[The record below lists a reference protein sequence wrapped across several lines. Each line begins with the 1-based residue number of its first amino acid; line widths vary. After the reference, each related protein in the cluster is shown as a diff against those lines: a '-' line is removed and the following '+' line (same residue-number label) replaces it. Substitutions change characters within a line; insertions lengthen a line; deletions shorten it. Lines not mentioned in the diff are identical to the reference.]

1 MIHIAICDD
10 SKQERQI
17 LAALFKRYQEL
28 HATPLQIHIFQN
40 GFSLLDAID
49 QGKRFDITILDIL
62 MPGENGIEIARN
74 IRASGTDTEI
84 IFLTSSPEYA
94 VDSYEVK
101 AQNYLLKPVTEE
113 KFFASIDSILAE
125 LDKKDTASFII
136 YTTEKQYSRI
146 RVSSLV
152 YGEVTHRTIT
162 LHLADQTM
170 ISAVMTFTEFQDILK
185 AYPDFI
191 YPHRSY
197 AVNMN
202 YIQYVTKSDIILT
215 DGQKIPLS
223 RNNYT
228 KISEQFLNFPIQTLL
243 GNNKETV
250 I

>member
-74 IRASGTDTEI
+74 IRASGADTEI

-113 KFFASIDSILAE
+113 NFFASIDSILAE
-125 LDKKDTASFII
+125 LDEKDTASFII

-197 AVNMN
+197 AVNMH

-228 KISEQFLNFPIQTLL
+228 KISEQFLNFAYTNSF
-243 GNNKETV
+243 GK
-250 I
+250 

>member
-125 LDKKDTASFII
+125 LDEKDTASFII

-223 RNNYT
+223 RNNFT
-228 KISEQFLNFPIQTLL
+228 KISEQFLNFAYTNSF
-243 GNNKETV
+243 GK
-250 I
+250 

>member
-101 AQNYLLKPVTEE
+101 AQIYLLKPVTEE

-125 LDKKDTASFII
+125 LDEKDTASFII

-185 AYPDFI
+185 AYPDII

-228 KISEQFLNFPIQTLL
+228 KISEQFLNFAYTNSF
-243 GNNKETV
+243 GK
-250 I
+250 

>member
-17 LAALFKRYQEL
+17 LAVLFKRYQEL

-74 IRASGTDTEI
+74 IRASGADTEI

-125 LDKKDTASFII
+125 LDEKDTASFII

-170 ISAVMTFTEFQDILK
+170 ISAIMPFTEFLDILK

-197 AVNMN
+197 AVNMH

-228 KISEQFLNFPIQTLL
+228 KISEQFLNFAYTNSF
-243 GNNKETV
+243 GK
-250 I
+250 

>member
-17 LAALFKRYQEL
+17 LAALFKQYQEL

-113 KFFASIDSILAE
+113 KFFASIDAILAE
-125 LDKKDTASFII
+125 LDEKDTASFII

-146 RVSSLV
+146 RISSLV

-162 LHLADQTM
+162 LHLADQTT

-228 KISEQFLNFPIQTLL
+228 KISEQFLNFAYTNSFGKQ
-243 GNNKETV
+243 
-250 I
+250 

>member
-1 MIHIAICDD
+1 LIHIAICDD

-17 LAALFKRYQEL
+17 LAVLFKRYQEL

-74 IRASGTDTEI
+74 IRAPGTDTEI

-125 LDKKDTASFII
+125 LDEKDTASFII

-228 KISEQFLNFPIQTLL
+228 KISEQFLNFAYTNSF
-243 GNNKETV
+243 GK
-250 I
+250 

>member
-101 AQNYLLKPVTEE
+101 AQNYLLKPVSEE

-125 LDKKDTASFII
+125 LDEKDTASFII

-170 ISAVMTFTEFQDILK
+170 ISAIMTFTEFLDILK

-197 AVNMN
+197 AVNMH

-228 KISEQFLNFPIQTLL
+228 KISEQFLNFAYTNSF
-243 GNNKETV
+243 GK
-250 I
+250 

>member
-17 LAALFKRYQEL
+17 LAVLFKRYQEL

-74 IRASGTDTEI
+74 IRAPGTDTEI

-125 LDKKDTASFII
+125 LDEKDTASFII

-228 KISEQFLNFPIQTLL
+228 KISEQFLNFAYTNSF
-243 GNNKETV
+243 GK
-250 I
+250 

>member
-113 KFFASIDSILAE
+113 KFFASMDSILGE
-125 LDKKDTASFII
+125 LDEKDTASFII

-228 KISEQFLNFPIQTLL
+228 KISEQFLNFAYTNSF
-243 GNNKETV
+243 GK
-250 I
+250 

>member
-125 LDKKDTASFII
+125 LDEKDTASFII

-170 ISAVMTFTEFQDILK
+170 VSAVMTFTEFQDILK

-197 AVNMN
+197 AVNMH

-228 KISEQFLNFPIQTLL
+228 KISEQFLNFAYTNSF
-243 GNNKETV
+243 GK
-250 I
+250 

>member
-49 QGKRFDITILDIL
+49 QGKRFDITILGIL

-125 LDKKDTASFII
+125 LDEKDTASFII

-197 AVNMN
+197 AVNMH

-228 KISEQFLNFPIQTLL
+228 KISEQFLNFAYTNSF
-243 GNNKETV
+243 GK
-250 I
+250 

>member
-74 IRASGTDTEI
+74 IRASGADTEI

-113 KFFASIDSILAE
+113 KFFVSIDSILAE
-125 LDKKDTASFII
+125 LDEKDTASFII

-185 AYPDFI
+185 AYPGFI

-223 RNNYT
+223 RNNYM
-228 KISEQFLNFPIQTLL
+228 KISEQFLNFAYTNSF
-243 GNNKETV
+243 GK
-250 I
+250 

>member
-62 MPGENGIEIARN
+62 MPGENGIEIAKN
-74 IRASGTDTEI
+74 IRASGADTEI

-125 LDKKDTASFII
+125 LDEKDTASFII

-185 AYPDFI
+185 AYPGFI

-223 RNNYT
+223 RNNYM
-228 KISEQFLNFPIQTLL
+228 KISEQFLNFAYTNSF
-243 GNNKETV
+243 GK
-250 I
+250 

>member
-28 HATPLQIHIFQN
+28 HASPLQIHIFQN

-125 LDKKDTASFII
+125 LDEKDTASFII

-162 LHLADQTM
+162 LHLADQTI

-228 KISEQFLNFPIQTLL
+228 KISEQFLNFAYTNSF
-243 GNNKETV
+243 GK
-250 I
+250 

>member
-113 KFFASIDSILAE
+113 KFFASIDFILAE

-228 KISEQFLNFPIQTLL
+228 KISEQFLNFAYTNSF
-243 GNNKETV
+243 GK
-250 I
+250 

>member
-84 IFLTSSPEYA
+84 IFLTSSPEYV

-125 LDKKDTASFII
+125 LDEKDTASFII

-170 ISAVMTFTEFQDILK
+170 ISAIMTFTEFLDILK

-197 AVNMN
+197 AVNMH

-228 KISEQFLNFPIQTLL
+228 KISEQFLNFAYTNSF
-243 GNNKETV
+243 GK
-250 I
+250 

>member
-125 LDKKDTASFII
+125 LDEKDTASFII

-170 ISAVMTFTEFQDILK
+170 ISAIMTFTEFLDILK
-185 AYPDFI
+185 AYPDFT

-202 YIQYVTKSDIILT
+202 YIQYVTKNDIILT

-228 KISEQFLNFPIQTLL
+228 KISEQFLNFAYTNSF
-243 GNNKETV
+243 GK
-250 I
+250 

>member
-101 AQNYLLKPVTEE
+101 AQNYLLKPITEE

-125 LDKKDTASFII
+125 LDEKDTASFII

-170 ISAVMTFTEFQDILK
+170 ISAVMTFTDFQDILK

-223 RNNYT
+223 RNNYM
-228 KISEQFLNFPIQTLL
+228 KISEQFLNFAYTNSF
-243 GNNKETV
+243 GK
-250 I
+250 

>member
-1 MIHIAICDD
+1 LIHIAICDD

-125 LDKKDTASFII
+125 LDEKDTASFII

-228 KISEQFLNFPIQTLL
+228 KISEQFLNFAYTNSF
-243 GNNKETV
+243 GK
-250 I
+250 

>member
-125 LDKKDTASFII
+125 LDEKDTASFII

-162 LHLADQTM
+162 LYLADQTI

-191 YPHRSY
+191 YPHRSD

-202 YIQYVTKSDIILT
+202 YIQYGTKSDIILT

-228 KISEQFLNFPIQTLL
+228 KISEQFLNFAYTNSF
-243 GNNKETV
+243 GK
-250 I
+250 

>member
-74 IRASGTDTEI
+74 IRASGADTEI

-125 LDKKDTASFII
+125 LDEKDTASFII

-185 AYPDFI
+185 AYPGFI

-228 KISEQFLNFPIQTLL
+228 KISEQFLNFAYTNSF
-243 GNNKETV
+243 GK
-250 I
+250 

>member
-125 LDKKDTASFII
+125 LDEKDTASFII

-185 AYPDFI
+185 AYPDII

-228 KISEQFLNFPIQTLL
+228 KISEQFLNFAYTNSF
-243 GNNKETV
+243 GK
-250 I
+250 

>member
-1 MIHIAICDD
+1 LIHIAICDD

-125 LDKKDTASFII
+125 LDEKDTASFII

-170 ISAVMTFTEFQDILK
+170 ISAIMTFTEFLDILK

-197 AVNMN
+197 AVNMH

-228 KISEQFLNFPIQTLL
+228 KISEQFLNFAYTNSF
-243 GNNKETV
+243 GK
-250 I
+250 

>member
-49 QGKRFDITILDIL
+49 QGKRFDITILYIL

-125 LDKKDTASFII
+125 LDEKDTASFII

-228 KISEQFLNFPIQTLL
+228 KISEQFLNFAYTNSF
-243 GNNKETV
+243 GK
-250 I
+250 

>member
-28 HATPLQIHIFQN
+28 HTTPLQIHIFQN

-125 LDKKDTASFII
+125 LDEKDTASFII

-228 KISEQFLNFPIQTLL
+228 KISEQFLNFAYTNSF
-243 GNNKETV
+243 GK
-250 I
+250 

>member
-1 MIHIAICDD
+1 LIHIAICDD

-101 AQNYLLKPVTEE
+101 AQNYLLKPITEE

-228 KISEQFLNFPIQTLL
+228 KISEQFLNFAYTNSF
-243 GNNKETV
+243 GK
-250 I
+250 

>member
-1 MIHIAICDD
+1 MIHIAICDN

-125 LDKKDTASFII
+125 LDEKDTASFII

-228 KISEQFLNFPIQTLL
+228 KISEQFLNFAYTNSF
-243 GNNKETV
+243 GK
-250 I
+250 

>member
-17 LAALFKRYQEL
+17 LAVLFKRYQEL

-74 IRASGTDTEI
+74 IRASGADTEI

-101 AQNYLLKPVTEE
+101 AQNDLLKPVTEE

-125 LDKKDTASFII
+125 LDEKDTASFII

-223 RNNYT
+223 RNNYM
-228 KISEQFLNFPIQTLL
+228 KISEQFLNFAYTNSF
-243 GNNKETV
+243 GK
-250 I
+250 

>member
-125 LDKKDTASFII
+125 LDEKDTASFII

-197 AVNMN
+197 AVNTN

-228 KISEQFLNFPIQTLL
+228 KISEQFLNFAYTNSF
-243 GNNKETV
+243 GK
-250 I
+250 

>member
-113 KFFASIDSILAE
+113 KFFASIDSILTE
-125 LDKKDTASFII
+125 LDEKDTASFII

-228 KISEQFLNFPIQTLL
+228 KISEQFLNFAYTNSF
-243 GNNKETV
+243 GK
-250 I
+250 

>member
-101 AQNYLLKPVTEE
+101 AQNYLLKPITEE

-228 KISEQFLNFPIQTLL
+228 KISEQFLNFAYTNSF
-243 GNNKETV
+243 GK
-250 I
+250 

>member
-125 LDKKDTASFII
+125 LDEKDTASFII

-170 ISAVMTFTEFQDILK
+170 ISAIMTFTEFLDILK

-197 AVNMN
+197 AVNMH
-202 YIQYVTKSDIILT
+202 YIQYVTKNDIILT

-228 KISEQFLNFPIQTLL
+228 KISEQFLNYAYTNSF
-243 GNNKETV
+243 GK
-250 I
+250 

>member
-17 LAALFKRYQEL
+17 LAVLFKRYQEL

-74 IRASGTDTEI
+74 IRAPGTDTEI

-125 LDKKDTASFII
+125 LDEKDTASFII

-162 LHLADQTM
+162 LHPADQTM

-228 KISEQFLNFPIQTLL
+228 KISEQFLNFAYTNSF
-243 GNNKETV
+243 GK
-250 I
+250 

>member
-125 LDKKDTASFII
+125 LDEKDTASFII

-162 LHLADQTM
+162 LHLADQTI

-197 AVNMN
+197 AVNMH

-228 KISEQFLNFPIQTLL
+228 KISEQFLNFAYTNSF
-243 GNNKETV
+243 GK
-250 I
+250 

>member
-125 LDKKDTASFII
+125 LDDKDTASFII

-228 KISEQFLNFPIQTLL
+228 KISEQFLNFAYTNSF
-243 GNNKETV
+243 GK
-250 I
+250 

>member
-74 IRASGTDTEI
+74 IRASGADTEI

-113 KFFASIDSILAE
+113 NFFASIDSILAE
-125 LDKKDTASFII
+125 LDEKDTASFII

-223 RNNYT
+223 RNNYM
-228 KISEQFLNFPIQTLL
+228 KISEQFLNFAYTNSF
-243 GNNKETV
+243 GK
-250 I
+250 

>member
-125 LDKKDTASFII
+125 LDEKDTASFII

-162 LHLADQTM
+162 LHLADQTI

-197 AVNMN
+197 AVNMH

-228 KISEQFLNFPIQTLL
+228 KISEQFLNFAYT
-243 GNNKETV
+243 NSFRK
-250 I
+250 

>member
-10 SKQERQI
+10 SKQDRQI

-74 IRASGTDTEI
+74 IRASGADTEI

-125 LDKKDTASFII
+125 LDEKDTASFII

-223 RNNYT
+223 RNNYM
-228 KISEQFLNFPIQTLL
+228 KISELFLNFAYTNSF
-243 GNNKETV
+243 GK
-250 I
+250 

>member
-113 KFFASIDSILAE
+113 KFFASIDSILDE
-125 LDKKDTASFII
+125 LDEKDTASFII

-162 LHLADQTM
+162 LHLADQTT

-228 KISEQFLNFPIQTLL
+228 KISEQFLNFAYTNSF
-243 GNNKETV
+243 GK
-250 I
+250 

>member
-17 LAALFKRYQEL
+17 LAVLFKRYQEL
-28 HATPLQIHIFQN
+28 HVTPLQIHIFQN

-74 IRASGTDTEI
+74 IRASGADTEI

-125 LDKKDTASFII
+125 LDEKDTASFII

-223 RNNYT
+223 RNNYM
-228 KISEQFLNFPIQTLL
+228 KISEQFLNFAYTNSF
-243 GNNKETV
+243 GK
-250 I
+250 